1 MEEKNSEKEV
11 IENESKQDETKEK
24 IQDESKTAKTENSE
38 NTENGIEISND
49 VIAVIAGV
57 AVSEVQGVASMSGG
71 FAGGITEVLSGKK
84 NMAKG
89 IKVDKTENT
98 AKIDVNIIVEYGSRI
113 PDVAFEIQNR
123 VKKSVESMTGFKVE
137 EVNVHVQGV
146 DTNISKIENTDNQKE
161 TNENEGEKEKMKFIE
176 KVTLIIYSNIIL
188 ILSVIACLL
197 VFGWIDIDVVQ
208 NLVKDLILYGTS
220 SKIILGVSIVFI
232 LLSLRCIFFD
242 PTSKQELK
250 DKQGILLANDN
261 GKLMISKETIEDLVQ
276 AVTKQYKMAKEVT
289 SRVELD
295 KENNVNIFVNLV
307 VGSDTVIKDL
317 SADLQDKI
325 KTKVKE
331 TTDLEVKEV
340 NITVKK
346 AVQEKQPKTAM

>member
-1 MEEKNSEKEV
+1 
-11 IENESKQDETKEK
+11 
-24 IQDESKTAKTENSE
+24 
-38 NTENGIEISND
+38 
-49 VIAVIAGV
+49 
-57 AVSEVQGVASMSGG
+57 
-71 FAGGITEVLSGKK
+71 
-84 NMAKG
+84 
-89 IKVDKTENT
+89 
-98 AKIDVNIIVEYGSRI
+98 
-113 PDVAFEIQNR
+113 
-123 VKKSVESMTGFKVE
+123 
-137 EVNVHVQGV
+137 
-146 DTNISKIENTDNQKE
+146 
-161 TNENEGEKEKMKFIE
+161 MKFIE
-176 KVTLIIYSNIIL
+176 KITLIIYSNIML

>member
-1 MEEKNSEKEV
+1 
-11 IENESKQDETKEK
+11 
-24 IQDESKTAKTENSE
+24 
-38 NTENGIEISND
+38 
-49 VIAVIAGV
+49 
-57 AVSEVQGVASMSGG
+57 
-71 FAGGITEVLSGKK
+71 
-84 NMAKG
+84 
-89 IKVDKTENT
+89 
-98 AKIDVNIIVEYGSRI
+98 
-113 PDVAFEIQNR
+113 
-123 VKKSVESMTGFKVE
+123 
-137 EVNVHVQGV
+137 
-146 DTNISKIENTDNQKE
+146 
-161 TNENEGEKEKMKFIE
+161 MKFIE

-208 NLVKDLILYGTS
+208 NLVNDLILYGTS

>member
-1 MEEKNSEKEV
+1 
-11 IENESKQDETKEK
+11 
-24 IQDESKTAKTENSE
+24 
-38 NTENGIEISND
+38 
-49 VIAVIAGV
+49 
-57 AVSEVQGVASMSGG
+57 
-71 FAGGITEVLSGKK
+71 
-84 NMAKG
+84 
-89 IKVDKTENT
+89 
-98 AKIDVNIIVEYGSRI
+98 
-113 PDVAFEIQNR
+113 
-123 VKKSVESMTGFKVE
+123 
-137 EVNVHVQGV
+137 
-146 DTNISKIENTDNQKE
+146 
-161 TNENEGEKEKMKFIE
+161 MKFIE

-242 PTSKQELK
+242 PTSKQDLK

-346 AVQEKQPKTAM
+346 AVQDKQAKTAM

>member
-1 MEEKNSEKEV
+1 
-11 IENESKQDETKEK
+11 
-24 IQDESKTAKTENSE
+24 
-38 NTENGIEISND
+38 
-49 VIAVIAGV
+49 
-57 AVSEVQGVASMSGG
+57 
-71 FAGGITEVLSGKK
+71 
-84 NMAKG
+84 
-89 IKVDKTENT
+89 
-98 AKIDVNIIVEYGSRI
+98 
-113 PDVAFEIQNR
+113 
-123 VKKSVESMTGFKVE
+123 
-137 EVNVHVQGV
+137 
-146 DTNISKIENTDNQKE
+146 
-161 TNENEGEKEKMKFIE
+161 MKFIE

-242 PTSKQELK
+242 PTSKQDLK

-346 AVQEKQPKTAM
+346 AVQEKQTKTAM

>member
-1 MEEKNSEKEV
+1 
-11 IENESKQDETKEK
+11 
-24 IQDESKTAKTENSE
+24 
-38 NTENGIEISND
+38 
-49 VIAVIAGV
+49 
-57 AVSEVQGVASMSGG
+57 
-71 FAGGITEVLSGKK
+71 
-84 NMAKG
+84 
-89 IKVDKTENT
+89 
-98 AKIDVNIIVEYGSRI
+98 
-113 PDVAFEIQNR
+113 
-123 VKKSVESMTGFKVE
+123 
-137 EVNVHVQGV
+137 
-146 DTNISKIENTDNQKE
+146 
-161 TNENEGEKEKMKFIE
+161 MKFIE
-176 KVTLIIYSNIIL
+176 KITLIIYSNIIL

-242 PTSKQELK
+242 PTSKQDLK

-346 AVQEKQPKTAM
+346 QFKKNNQKQQCNRTKI

>member
-1 MEEKNSEKEV
+1 
-11 IENESKQDETKEK
+11 
-24 IQDESKTAKTENSE
+24 
-38 NTENGIEISND
+38 
-49 VIAVIAGV
+49 
-57 AVSEVQGVASMSGG
+57 
-71 FAGGITEVLSGKK
+71 
-84 NMAKG
+84 
-89 IKVDKTENT
+89 
-98 AKIDVNIIVEYGSRI
+98 
-113 PDVAFEIQNR
+113 
-123 VKKSVESMTGFKVE
+123 
-137 EVNVHVQGV
+137 
-146 DTNISKIENTDNQKE
+146 
-161 TNENEGEKEKMKFIE
+161 MKFIE

-250 DKQGILLANDN
+250 DKQVILLANDN